1 MEFID
6 DKDFLIVRKNLNIF
20 SVVILLLA
28 FTTAD
33 VGILS
38 LFGIKVEMNG
48 QKVYIALFV
57 GYIYFI
63 WRYLTKLPLIS
74 GFWNDFTTYYMQS
87 YGGNRM
93 NKTFYKYRNQF
104 ISDPPGGMKLL
115 EKDPSA
121 RLLKI
126 DAVRLAGNR
135 IRQLRIIA
143 TFYITRADGGQN
155 MSMYHDILV
164 SKTTFYSKFVRFCI
178 RYDKFGDYIVPIVLV
193 LVNMLFFIFKSEWQG
208 SMQTL
213 FVKSN

>member
-6 DKDFLIVRKNLNIF
+6 DKDFVIVRKNLNIF

-33 VGILS
+33 VSILS

-48 QKVYIALFV
+48 QKVYIALFI

-87 YGGNRM
+87 YGGNRT
-93 NKTFYKYRNQF
+93 NKIFYKYRNKF
-104 ISDPPGGMKLL
+104 ISDPPEDMKLL

-126 DAVRLAGNR
+126 DAARL
-135 IRQLRIIA
+135 RQ
-143 TFYITRADGGQN
+143 QN
-155 MSMYHDILV
+155 SSTQDN
-164 SKTTFYSKFVRFCI
+164 S
-178 RYDKFGDYIVPIVLV
+178 DVLCHP
-193 LVNMLFFIFKSEWQG
+193 S
-208 SMQTL
+208 
-213 FVKSN
+213 